1 MYVIE
6 RYRGPWTRIRY
17 LTVFWREG
25 FGIVA
30 ECPGRCV
37 ITDGGR
43 LEVCRR
49 RLVAVQMLMV
59 VVVVVVLVVMIV
71 NVHPGIG
78 RGRRV

>member
-1 MYVIE
+1 MDKDQIS
-6 RYRGPWTRIRY
+6 RF
-17 LTVFWREG
+17 FWREG

-30 ECPGRCV
+30 ECPGRCA

-49 RLVAVQMLMV
+49 RLVAVQVLMV
-59 VVVVVVLVVMIV
+59 VVVVVVMMIV